1 MVDENDIVCVCK
13 ALGISRASFYRHRQ
27 PPSRVSQPCNK
38 SLRMLSQFEQQ
49 AVVEVLG
56 SEQFLGKA
64 PAEIYTTLLNQGT
77 YLCSIRTMYRILEQH
92 PQLKEERRQASGS
105 CNSKAY
111 SLVTKPNQLWLWD
124 IIKLNGPD
132 RYTYYYLYIILDDFS
147 RYVTGWKV
155 ARKESG
161 SLVGQL
167 IRDTCQNQQI
177 KTSQLTLHSRRSSS
191 IAPKSFDQLLFELGV
206 TTNCS
211 NSQIQN
217 SNTFCN
223 ISFKALQ
230 DQVSLAKRFGSLEEA
245 HSTCS
250 QFFDWYNHQHYS
262 QIRSLTPVVLHYGL
276 TQKVLHNHQ
285 AVLSAAYQ
293 AHPERFVGHSP
304 KPTAL
309 QFGRC

>member
-1 MVDENDIVCVCK
+1 MAYENDIVSVCQ

-27 PPSRVSQPCNK
+27 PSSGVNQSCNK
-38 SLRMLSQFEQQ
+38 SRKRLSQFEQQ

-56 SEQFLGKA
+56 SEQFLDKA

-92 PQLKEERRQASGS
+92 PQLKEERRQAGGS
-105 CNSKAY
+105 CNHKAD
-111 SLVTKPNQLWLWD
+111 SLVTKPNQLWSWD

-132 RYTYYYLYIILDDFS
+132 RYTYYYLYIILDHFS

-167 IRDTCQNQQI
+167 IHDTCQNQQI
-177 KTSQLTLHSRRSSS
+177 KTSQLTLHSGRSSS

-211 NSQIQN
+211 HSQGQN

-223 ISFKALQ
+223 IPFKDLQ

-245 HSTCS
+245 HSICS
-250 QFFDWYNHQHYS
+250 QFFDWYNHQHHS
-262 QIRSLTPVVLHYGL
+262 QVRSLTPVVLHYGL
-276 TQKVLHNHQ
+276 TQKVIHHHQ

-293 AHPERFVGHSP
+293 AHPERFVGY
-304 KPTAL
+304 
-309 QFGRC
+309 